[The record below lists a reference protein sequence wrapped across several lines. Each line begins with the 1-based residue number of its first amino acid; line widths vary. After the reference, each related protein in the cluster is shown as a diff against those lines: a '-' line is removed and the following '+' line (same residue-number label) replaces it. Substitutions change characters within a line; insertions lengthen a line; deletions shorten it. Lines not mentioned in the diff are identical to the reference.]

1 MLNTKET
8 LIVQQLLK
16 DYASELSHNCCND
29 WNFPESWTVI
39 KKQEFLKEFY
49 AWNGSPDD
57 YSPTRLIISDS
68 SVSHFL
74 SAKMIS
80 KDLGYSLKLSKYDC
94 SATWLLNYITPE
106 QQTDLLQSIENY
118 SGSFRLDVKPA
129 GGRTT
134 FKLFTRENDYLIDL
148 TDYDIEK

>member
-29 WNFPESWTVI
+29 WNIPESWTVLE
-39 KKQEFLKEFY
+39 KQEFLKEFY
-49 AWNGSPDD
+49 AWNGSPED
-57 YSPTRLIISDS
+57 YSPTRFIINDS
-68 SVSHFL
+68 SVAHFL

-80 KDLGYSLKLSKYDC
+80 KDLGYSLKLSKHDC